1 MNANRSEW
9 TDFDSA
15 MMREAIAL
23 SRMGFPAPNPRV
35 GAIVVS
41 NGEIVGRGHHEA
53 VGLPHA
59 EVVAIRE
66 AGERARGGV
75 LYVTLEPCKHHGR
88 TPPCVETI
96 IASGIRRVVYAC
108 DDPNPMAAGGANV
121 LREAG
126 IEVQGGLLC
135 EEAAKINRF
144 FMNCHRLGRP
154 WVFVKA
160 GVTLDGRIATS
171 SGESKWITDE
181 TARKRTHELRAETG
195 CVLVGSKTVLCDN
208 PSLTVRAFSVPS
220 QPLRVI
226 LDLDASLR
234 GEWKCFTDR
243 QAKTIWVTS
252 QMHRDYENEYV
263 ENWVCPLREG
273 EFDLNAL
280 LHFLKERG
288 MIAVLVEGGGN
299 TVETFFR
306 QSLADEIEL
315 HVAPK
320 VLGSGRVWVDG
331 KGVKELKDAWQLT
344 DLHAEP
350 LGDGLKITAKV
361 KR

>member
-1 MNANRSEW
+1 MNANRSEPA
-9 TDFDSA
+9 DFDSA

-35 GAIVVS
+35 GALLVS
-41 NGEIVGRGHHEA
+41 DGEIVGRGHHEA
-53 VGLPHA
+53 AGLPHA
-59 EVVAIRE
+59 EVIAVRE
-66 AGERARGGV
+66 AGERARGAV
-75 LYVTLEPCKHHGR
+75 LYVTLEPCRHHGR
-88 TPPCVETI
+88 TPPCVEEI

-108 DDPNPMAAGGANV
+108 DDPNPIAGGGASV

-126 IEVQGGLLC
+126 VEVRGGVLC
-135 EEAAKINRF
+135 EEAAEVNRF

-154 WVFVKA
+154 WILVKA

-171 SGESKWITDE
+171 SGESKWITGE
-181 TARKRTHELRAETG
+181 AARKRMHELRAETG
-195 CVLVGSKTVLCDN
+195 CVLVGSRTVLLDD
-208 PSLTVRAFSVPS
+208 PSLTVRTFSIPS
-220 QPLRVI
+220 QPLRII
-226 LDLDASLR
+226 LDPDASLR
-234 GEWKCFTDR
+234 GEFKCFTDCK
-243 QAKTIWVTS
+243 AKTIWVTS
-252 QMHRDYENEYV
+252 RLLPEFESACV
-263 ENWVCPLREG
+263 ENWACPLRDG

-288 MIAVLVEGGGN
+288 MIAVLVEGGGY

-306 QSLADEIEL
+306 QSLVDEIEL

-331 KGVKELKDAWQLT
+331 KGVTGLKDAWKLE
-344 DLHAEP
+344 DLRVET
-350 LGDGLKITAKV
+350 LGDDLKITARV

>member
-9 TDFDSA
+9 TDFDCA

-23 SRMGFPAPNPRV
+23 SRKGFPAPNPRV
-35 GAIVVS
+35 GAVLVS
-41 NGEIVGRGHHEA
+41 EGKIVGRGHHEA
-53 VGLPHA
+53 AGLPHA
-59 EVVAIRE
+59 EVMAIRE

-88 TPPCVETI
+88 TPPCVESI
-96 IASGIRRVVYAC
+96 IASGIRRVIYAC
-108 DDPNPMAAGGANV
+108 DDPNPMAAGGANR

-126 IEVQGGLLC
+126 VEVQRGLLC
-135 EEAAKINRF
+135 EEAAEVNRF
-144 FMNCHRLGRP
+144 FMNCHKLGRP
-154 WVFVKA
+154 WVLVKA
-160 GVTLDGRIATS
+160 GVTLDGRIATT

-195 CVLVGSKTVLCDN
+195 CVLVGSRTVLYDN
-208 PSLTVRAFSVPS
+208 PSLIVRGFSIPS

-226 LDLDASLR
+226 LDPNAKLQ
-234 GEWKCFTDR
+234 GEWNCFTDC

-252 QMHRDYENEYV
+252 QIRQDYESEYV
-263 ENWVCPLREG
+263 ENWVCPFRDG

-280 LHFLKERG
+280 LQFLKERG

-306 QSLADEIEL
+306 QLLVDEIEL

-344 DLHAEP
+344 NLHVET
-350 LGDGLKITAKV
+350 LGEGLKITARV